1 MENVLRKKKMLVV
14 LQTEDDCASFRLFRS
29 NGTEITSSTTK
40 DQTNFFLEIP
50 NGRGYFVL
58 YYFQNELIGPGIK
71 WDSEVPYGR
80 AVLGESGTCKLRD
93 PSQNY
98 KVIKTVKVNFA
109 GSVTDDEWGPSDDTV
124 KLALLER
131 EHINAALAKNFDYL
145 NPVTEL
151 MHLPTY
157 WSTEGPV
164 PAYYFMEI
172 TAPPL
177 DYEFVRN
184 LLNIASEMNGYTSKA
199 ILENLTSDK
208 IAFDTYR
215 VLTEMLTMTGTACFY
230 NGDRSYDAEDGSERK
245 PVERMMA
252 PFGSRIYQGD
262 CEDLAKECHLLAVGI
277 QQMTDPGKLE
287 PLVTFLRRYEFGM
300 VTIVA
305 TSPSL
310 QRRDAA
316 ETTDPSKYICHVVT
330 CGFPERWFKGEET
343 GLEILWLEA
352 TNFTEGFHEMTKADR
367 EKKYRREA
375 FRATLPAELR
385 KLGYVLPSPVT
396 KKRPKTM
403 AEQSLFYRWVT
414 GVWLP
419 GRVPFKVF
427 MKSGKVGVT
436 LTELLEQDGVTL
448 KSVTEPLNSP
458 EDRQRIL
465 ACELPRERARAYAS
479 AEVFKEWTK
488 DCKLTKDFVDI
499 RLQHPNEL
507 TEEVWAQ
514 LELVSEYT
522 WVECI
527 QVRKHTLATD
537 GYRGAW
543 QIQIKIAIK
552 KDAKPPKEEMIE
564 AMAMYP

>member
-1 MENVLRKKKMLVV
+1 MEVV
-14 LQTEDDCASFRLFRS
+14 LSKKDDCASFRLFRTD
-29 NGTEITSSTTK
+29 GFEITSSTTK
-40 DQTNFFLEIP
+40 DQTNFFIEIP

-80 AVLGESGTCKLRD
+80 AVLGESGTCQLKD

-109 GSVTDDEWGPSDDTV
+109 GSVTDDEQTLSDNIIN
-124 KLALLER
+124 LAQLER
-131 EHINAALAKNFDYL
+131 EQINEALAKNFKYL
-145 NPVTEL
+145 NPVTKL
-151 MHLPTY
+151 MHLPTF

-177 DYEFVRN
+177 DYEFVLN
-184 LLNIASEMNGYTSKA
+184 LLNIASEMNGYTSED
-199 ILENLTSDK
+199 ILQNLTTNN
-208 IAFDTYR
+208 ITFDTYR

-230 NGDRSYDAEDGSERK
+230 NGDRSYDAEDGSEREA
-245 PVERMMA
+245 VERMMT

-262 CEDLAKECHLLAVGI
+262 CEDLAKECHLLPLGI
-277 QQMTDPGKLE
+277 QQMKDPGKLE

-330 CGFPERWFKGEET
+330 LGFPKRWFKGDET

-352 TNFTEGFHEMTKADR
+352 TNFTEGFHKMTKAEA

-375 FRATLPAELR
+375 FRALLPAKLR
-385 KLGYVLPSPVT
+385 SLGYVLPSPVT
-396 KKRPKTM
+396 EKRPKTM

-427 MKSGKVGVT
+427 MKNGKVGAT
-436 LTELLEQDGVTL
+436 LTDLLEQKGVTL
-448 KSVTEPLNSP
+448 KNVAEPLLSP
-458 EDRQRIL
+458 EDRRLLL

-479 AEVFKEWTK
+479 AEVIRDWTK
-488 DCKLTKDFVDI
+488 DCSLTKEFVDI

-507 TEEVWAQ
+507 TKEVWGE
-514 LELVSEYT
+514 LELVSKYD

-527 QVRKHTLATD
+527 QVRKHTIATD
-537 GYRGAW
+537 GDRGAW

-552 KDAKPPKEEMIE
+552 EDAKPPKEEMIE

>member
-1 MENVLRKKKMLVV
+1 MNVA
-14 LQTEDDCASFRLFRS
+14 LQRRDDCASFRLFRS
-29 NGTEITSSTTK
+29 NGTEITPSTTK
-40 DQTNFFLEIP
+40 DQKNFFLEIP

-80 AVLGESGTCKLRD
+80 AVLGKSGACKLRD

-109 GSVTDDEWGPSDDTV
+109 GSVTDDERTLSDNIIN
-124 KLALLER
+124 LALLER
-131 EHINAALAKNFDYL
+131 EHIKEALAKNFNYL

-177 DYEFVRN
+177 DHKFVHN
-184 LLNIASEMNGYTSKA
+184 LLNIASEMNGYTSEE
-199 ILENLTSDK
+199 ILKNLTSDK

-230 NGDRSYDAEDGSERK
+230 NGDRSYYTEDGSKRE
-245 PVERMMA
+245 PVERMMT

-262 CEDLAKECHLLAVGI
+262 CEDLAKECHSLPLGI
-277 QQMTDPGKLE
+277 QQMTNPGELE
-287 PLVTFLRRYEFGM
+287 PLVAFLRRYEFAM

-330 CGFPERWFKGEET
+330 CGFPIGWFKERET

-375 FRATLPAELR
+375 FRATLPAKLR
-385 KLGYVLPSPVT
+385 TLGYVLPSPVT
-396 KKRPKTM
+396 EKRPETM

-427 MKSGKVGVT
+427 MKDGKVGVT
-436 LTELLEQDGVTL
+436 LTDLLEQNSVTL
-448 KSVTEPLNSP
+448 ENVAEPLLSP
-458 EDRQRIL
+458 EDRQLLL

-479 AEVFKEWTK
+479 AEVIREWTK

-507 TEEVWAQ
+507 TKEVWKE
-514 LELVSEYT
+514 LELVSGDG

-537 GYRGAW
+537 GDRGAW

-552 KDAKPPKEEMIE
+552 KDAKPPKQKMIE